1 MGATRVTALVDL
13 DHRQGVVLDTM
24 VFIYLFEDHPVYAE
38 PCERILKRMNDG
50 SFSGVATPITAAEIL
65 VKPLQREE
73 PMVADRYR
81 AAFRSLRN
89 LDLADFDMNIG
100 FMAGSLR
107 ARYGLPLPDM
117 FQAAAAL
124 SYPART
130 LITNDK
136 ALQRIKEI
144 DVFLLHEISC

>member
-1 MGATRVTALVDL
+1 MTALGEL
-13 DHRQGVVLDTM
+13 DRRQGVVLDTM
-24 VFIYLFEDHPVYAE
+24 VFIYLFEDHPVYADR
-38 PCERILKRMNDG
+38 CERILNRIDEG
-50 SFSGVATPITAAEIL
+50 AFSGVVTPITAAEIL
-65 VKPLQREE
+65 VKPLQKGE
-73 PMVADRYR
+73 PFVADRYR
-81 AAFRSLRN
+81 AALRSFSN
-89 LDLADFDMNIG
+89 LDLADFDMNTG

-130 LITNDK
+130 LISNDK

-144 DVFLLHEISC
+144 DVFLLHEINR